1 MVFYKNIMLPVPFDR
16 CSRSNGLR
24 RTLYDSHLIISDV
37 PMLVQERFVMVNRID
52 ILDTT
57 LRDGAQG
64 EGISFSVDDKLNIMR
79 ALDQAG
85 MRYIEGG
92 NPAASDRELQFF
104 REAKENVLHH
114 AELVAFGSTARKNT
128 PPEEDANLAALLAA
142 GTKTVSIFGKSS
154 DMHVTEV
161 LGTTLQENLR
171 MIGESVRY
179 LRANGREVIYDA
191 EHFFDGYKANAE
203 YALETIEQAVKNGAS
218 VIALCDT
225 NGGTF
230 PEEIFEI
237 VRQVAP
243 RFRVHFGIHCHNDL
257 GLAVACSMSAVNA
270 GVTHIQGTFIGYGE
284 RCGNANLSTVIPNLQ
299 LKRHMMCIP
308 PECLKLLT
316 PAARTIAEVSNVS
329 IRGNMP
335 YVGLS
340 AFAHKA
346 GMHAD
351 GVIKNPLSFEHVNP
365 SDVGNERRFLTSE
378 MSGRMSV
385 LKKIGK
391 IAPYLTKDSPELF
404 KIVEVLK
411 EKESRGYQY
420 EGAEASFELVVRRV
434 LGMHSAFF
442 KLESFRTIGEE
453 NSEKF
458 GYSASA
464 IIKISVDGKS
474 EITAAEGDGPV
485 HALDRALRKAL
496 EVFYPVVKTLR
507 LIDYKVRVL
516 DPDTGTAALTR
527 VLMTTT
533 DGKAV
538 WSTVGVSRD
547 ILEAS
552 WNALA
557 DSVEICLL
565 QEADRK
571 HARTVATAAEI

>member
-1 MVFYKNIMLPVPFDR
+1 M
-16 CSRSNGLR
+16 
-24 RTLYDSHLIISDV
+24 
-37 PMLVQERFVMVNRID
+37 
-52 ILDTT
+52 
-57 LRDGAQG
+57 
-64 EGISFSVDDKLNIMR
+64 
-79 ALDQAG
+79 
-85 MRYIEGG
+85 
-92 NPAASDRELQFF
+92 
-104 REAKENVLHH
+104 
-114 AELVAFGSTARKNT
+114 
-128 PPEEDANLAALLAA
+128 
-142 GTKTVSIFGKSS
+142 TV
-154 DMHVTEV
+154 
-161 LGTTLQENLR
+161 
-171 MIGESVRY
+171 
-179 LRANGREVIYDA
+179 
-191 EHFFDGYKANAE
+191 
-203 YALETIEQAVKNGAS
+203 
-218 VIALCDT
+218 
-225 NGGTF
+225 
-230 PEEIFEI
+230 
-237 VRQVAP
+237 
-243 RFRVHFGIHCHNDL
+243 
-257 GLAVACSMSAVNA
+257 
-270 GVTHIQGTFIGYGE
+270 FIGYGE